1 MLDQE
6 QKINNSLKSNDRVI
20 VLSPIEGKN
29 TVSNTGLTDNRL
41 FTGDNKLHAIL
52 DEQHMLWS
60 LRYEKGITPAP
71 LQQKFTNFRILLEFV
86 KEYYNRR
93 NIAVKEVIE

>member
-20 VLSPIEGKN
+20 ILSPIEGKN
-29 TVSNTGLTDNRL
+29 TKSDSGLVDNRL

-86 KEYYNRR
+86 KEYFSRR